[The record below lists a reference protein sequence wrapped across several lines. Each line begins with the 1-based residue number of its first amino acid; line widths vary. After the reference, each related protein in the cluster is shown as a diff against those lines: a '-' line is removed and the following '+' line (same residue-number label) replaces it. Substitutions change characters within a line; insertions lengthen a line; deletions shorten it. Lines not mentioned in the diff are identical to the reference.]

1 MVESRKR
8 LQAWLPDNSPL
19 CSPLIPEKL
28 KAFCGM
34 GLRKKSQGKNM
45 RFLNYLLRTIRG
57 NIMKLSVSQ
66 LRRIIKEEVSRMLRE
81 NTEDVSSEKAR
92 KNLPVSDLR
101 EKAKKIQDKL
111 SDDSLAEFNKLLMDL
126 FDLKDYK
133 WNWDV
138 VGKIYKMYEN
148 HKLQEIDDFLEQL
161 QELERESKD
170 AEEYSDYQQGLDES
184 RLRRKLRRR

>member
-1 MVESRKR
+1 
-8 LQAWLPDNSPL
+8 
-19 CSPLIPEKL
+19 
-28 KAFCGM
+28 
-34 GLRKKSQGKNM
+34 
-45 RFLNYLLRTIRG
+45 
-57 NIMKLSVSQ
+57 MKLSVSQ
-66 LRRIIKEEVSRMLRE
+66 LRRIIKEELSRMLRE